1 MENIQTKICQFD
13 LFRRK
18 QKISQKRNIFFVDF
32 KVSIYYHTTQLRRYN
47 LNENITH
54 CDHVG
59 RPLSTIGSLVQI
71 FVPHA

>member
-32 KVSIYYHTTQLRRYN
+32 KVI
-47 LNENITH
+47 
-54 CDHVG
+54 
-59 RPLSTIGSLVQI
+59 
-71 FVPHA
+71 